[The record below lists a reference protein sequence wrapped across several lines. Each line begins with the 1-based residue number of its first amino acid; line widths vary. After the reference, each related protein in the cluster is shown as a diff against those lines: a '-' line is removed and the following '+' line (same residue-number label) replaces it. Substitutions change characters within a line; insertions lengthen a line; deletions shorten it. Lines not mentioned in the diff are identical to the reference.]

1 MRKLSEKD
9 IRALKLLAIC
19 APAILVFYFGSGWL
33 ENWSKLR
40 AQINSKEAQLKSL
53 NMSDAKRAG
62 LTSIV
67 PAFEMP
73 EREEAQKNRFRDKLV
88 EQLKKAGIKYEPL
101 KVTTTK
107 KTIYKSYKLLLIQAK
122 AKCNFTQML
131 DFLSR
136 LNENPHLVG
145 IEAFKFNCD
154 KSKPQEVEFDFTVS
168 TAYL

>member
-1 MRKLSEKD
+1 MRKLTEKD

-33 ENWSKLR
+33 ENWSKVR
-40 AQINSKEAQLKSL
+40 AQIKSKEAQLKSL
-53 NMSDAKRAG
+53 NMSEAKRAG
-62 LTSIV
+62 LMSIV

-88 EQLKKAGIKYEPL
+88 EQLKKARIKYEPL
-101 KVTTTK
+101 KVTPTR
-107 KTIYKSYKLLLIQAK
+107 KTIYKNYKILLIQCR
-122 AKCNFTQML
+122 AKCQFTQML
-131 DFLSR
+131 DFLAQ
-136 LNENPHLVG
+136 LNENPHLIG
-145 IEAFKFNCD
+145 LESFMFKCD